1 MNSRDE
7 GWRGLWGRLWRRSKQ
22 EERQA
27 SPRSGLVLGTAVAPR
42 WEDVAHKLIN
52 DSTTMRQHGV
62 TQLKHVQQ
70 LSNWDCG
77 VACLLMAVDWLCD
90 GGASSSQHDKEEQR
104 DWMLKQAGTQSIWTI
119 DLVWILY
126 CLKKQQRLK
135 FLSLPLSFSYLLCSQ
150 TLSVNED
157 LSDYSYYRDAFSQ
170 DRIRV
175 QKRFAAA
182 NELQLPVFQTS
193 HLSLEQV
200 TDCIRRNNCI
210 AIALVDNKR
219 LIGNTNQPYCG
230 HYIVLAGISC
240 NESDIEEAKQ
250 KEGPSLFVLGEAE
263 TRSCLVVK
271 NPGSTESV
279 SYFTLRHFERAWRAK
294 GTDEDII
301 FIAKNRG
308 QSW

>member
-7 GWRGLWGRLWRRSKQ
+7 GWLGLWGRLWRRKE

-27 SPRSGLVLGTAVAPR
+27 SPCNPGLETEVAPR
-42 WEDVAHKLIN
+42 WEDVAHKLMK

-62 TQLKHVQQ
+62 TELKHVQQ

-77 VACLLMAVDWLCD
+77 VACLLMAVEWLCD
-90 GGASSSQHDKEEQR
+90 GASSSHDVDEQR
-104 DWMLKQAGTQSIWTI
+104 DWMLEQAGTQSIWTM

-135 FLSLPLSFSYLLCSQ
+135 FLSLPSFSYLFCSQ

-175 QKRFAAA
+175 QKRFAAV
-182 NELQLPVFQTS
+182 NELQLPVFQMS
-193 HLSLEQV
+193 HLSIERV
-200 TDCIRRNNCI
+200 TDCIQRNNCI
-210 AIALVDNKR
+210 AIALVDNR
-219 LIGNTNQPYCG
+219 LLLGKANQPYSG
-230 HYIVLAGISC
+230 HYVVLAGISC
-240 NESDIEEAKQ
+240 NESHIEEAKR

-263 TRSCLVVK
+263 TKSCLVVQ

-294 GTDEDII
+294 GTDEDIV
-301 FIAKNRG
+301 FIVKNG
-308 QSW
+308 GKSW